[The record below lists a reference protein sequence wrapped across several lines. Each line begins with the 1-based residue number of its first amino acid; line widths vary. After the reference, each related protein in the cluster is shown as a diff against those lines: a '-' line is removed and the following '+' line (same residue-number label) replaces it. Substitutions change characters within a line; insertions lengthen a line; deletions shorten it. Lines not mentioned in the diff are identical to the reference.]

1 MASSSSVAKHT
12 KQRAQRAA
20 ARRSGVLAGNA
31 TELGSVTIDRLLL
44 AASEEFGS
52 NGYEGASIEGIAR
65 RAGAGK
71 MTVYRR
77 FRDKHALF
85 HALVK
90 RSTNQIQVGLDFLSG
105 DARKPEL
112 VLLDAARR
120 IQEASRVPA
129 NLQLLRMVIGE
140 SQRFPE
146 LARELLSM
154 HEASTRPLQAYFAD
168 LMASGIAVR
177 GDADVLARMFY
188 RMAVET
194 YRTLL
199 GVVDERKARGT
210 QADLQ
215 RTSVE
220 VFLRGVLKRSRSD
233 NSGSRA

>member
-1 MASSSSVAKHT
+1 MASSSSVAKQT

-20 ARRSGVLAGNA
+20 VRGSGVLAGNA
-31 TELGSVTIDRLLL
+31 TPELGSVTIDRLLL

-52 NGYEGASIEGIAR
+52 NGYEGASIEGVAR

-71 MTVYRR
+71 MTVYRH

-90 RSTNQIQVGLDFLSG
+90 RSSKQIQMGLDFLGS
-105 DARKPEL
+105 DTRKPEL

-120 IQEASRVPA
+120 IQEASLVPA

-154 HEASTRPLQAYFAD
+154 HEASTQPLQAYFAN
-168 LMASGIAVR
+168 LMASGVTVR
-177 GDADVLARMFY
+177 GDPDVLARMFC

-199 GVVDERKARGT
+199 GVVDERNARRT

-215 RTSVE
+215 RASVE
-220 VFLRGVLKRSRSD
+220 VFLRGVLKRSRS
-233 NSGSRA
+233 R